1 MSGQILIA
9 EDEPYIVDALSF
21 ILRQA
26 GHTVT
31 AESDGS
37 AVLEALRK
45 TRPDLLILDIMLPT
59 RNGFELLK
67 ELKADEEFRQ
77 LPVLVLT
84 AKGQAK
90 DRAMAEQLGTDAF
103 IAKPFSNAEVLQCV
117 ERLIGQSQ
125 SAAYDH

>member
-26 GHTVT
+26 GHTVI

-59 RNGFELLK
+59 KNGFEILK

-117 ERLIGQSQ
+117 ERLVGQSQ